1 MSHGPHAQGSAAD
14 PNLTPL
20 LDLVLQLL
28 MFFMIC
34 ADFKRADR
42 QNPTV
47 NLPVSQSAVPRS
59 SSAKEVI
66 NVNLRAYRDQDY
78 ERTLDPGDWNDV
90 KRFFRESEV
99 KRARENGQ
107 QVPSL
112 VVPARHA
119 RKPMTMDVFADWLRD
134 VVRTKDAR
142 DAELAQK
149 DKKYKPTELVVNIRA
164 EDAIQYEHVFK
175 LRELCQQSGVKT
187 VTISVKTKNRGG

>member
-1 MSHGPHAQGSAAD
+1 MSHGPAAQGSSAE

-20 LDLVLQLL
+20 LDVVLQLL
-28 MFFMIC
+28 MFFVLC

-42 QNPTV
+42 KNPTV

-59 SSAKEVI
+59 ASAKEVI

-107 QVPSL
+107 QIPSL
-112 VVPARHA
+112 VVPAEHA
-119 RKPMTMDVFADWLRD
+119 RKPMTMDVFAAWLRRK
-134 VVRTKDAR
+134 VETKQTSDAKLAQEDKR
-142 DAELAQK
+142 FRPAEL
-149 DKKYKPTELVVNIRA
+149 VINIRA
-164 EDAIQYEHVFK
+164 EDGIQYEHVFK
-175 LRELCQQSGVKT
+175 VREVCQDAGVKT
-187 VTISVKTKNRGG
+187 VTISVRTKNRGG